1 MNQITYTLPSS
12 AWQSIEIRENS
23 EPLVLLV
30 ETKRLKIGWIKK
42 HYQALFF
49 VRKSV
54 AEKLYKV
61 AENLPETLVLVVIEG
76 YRTTQSQQEEWD
88 RVWQTIK
95 SQNQSFSDEEIEKV
109 VRMLVAKPLPLANH
123 HCGGAI
129 DVTLGYT
136 DGRLLEMG
144 TPYITNIPEKEILSK
159 IPMLS
164 DKISTEAKFHRKI
177 LREAM
182 EKEDFVWYP
191 GEWWHYCYGDRMWA
205 VYSGKTEC
213 MYGSIEK
220 P

>member
-1 MNQITYTLPSS
+1 MKQIPYTLPKS
-12 AWQSIEIRENS
+12 AWQNIEIKENG
-23 EPLVLLV
+23 EKLVKLK
-30 ETKRLKIGWIKK
+30 ETAKLKIGWIKK
-42 HYQALFF
+42 GYEALFW
-49 VRKSV
+49 VRESV

-61 AENLPETLVLVVIEG
+61 ADNLPNDLVLIIIEG
-76 YRTTQSQQEEWD
+76 YRTTKSQQEEWV

-95 SQNQSFSDEEIEKV
+95 SQNKNLSDEETEKV
-109 VRMLVAKPLPLANH
+109 VRLLVAKPLPLANH

-129 DVTLGYT
+129 DVTLGYS

-144 TPYITNIPEKEILSK
+144 TPYITSIPQKEMLGK

-164 DKISTEAKFHRKI
+164 DKVSAEAKFNRGI

-182 EKEDFVWYP
+182 EAEDFVWYP

-213 MYGSIEK
+213 VYGSIEL
-220 P
+220 